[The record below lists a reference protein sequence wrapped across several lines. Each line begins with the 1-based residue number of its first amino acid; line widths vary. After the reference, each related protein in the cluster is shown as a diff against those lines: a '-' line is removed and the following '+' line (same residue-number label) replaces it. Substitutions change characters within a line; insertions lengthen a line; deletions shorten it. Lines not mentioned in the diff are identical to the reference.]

1 LEEKCFQD
9 YKKIAYAAA
18 LSAGLSLLIPSG
30 AIAQDQDHHDQQSQ
44 DQDHH
49 GQQSQDQDHH
59 GQQLQDQHRDWSN
72 NSNYQMGAREGSKDH
87 KSNQR
92 KTHNHKFDNDD
103 DRRAYQA
110 GYDSAWQGNQNSGHD
125 EDRPH

>member
-1 LEEKCFQD
+1 MFPRI
-9 YKKIAYAAA
+9 KKIAYAAA
-18 LSAGLSLLIPSG
+18 LSAGLSLLIPTG

-49 GQQSQDQDHH
+49 GQQSQDQ
-59 GQQLQDQHRDWSN
+59 HRDWSN
-72 NSNYQMGAREGSKDH
+72 NRNYQLGTRDGAKDH

-92 KTHNHKFDNDD
+92 KTHHHKLDNDD

-110 GYDSAWQGNQNSGHD
+110 GYDSAWQGNQNPGHD